1 MEFPATNIS
10 VYGALMLEYSSENSA
25 TCITRGSRDGSP
37 VLKVRA
43 GPVQLVQV
51 PAPISTEPCASSDGE
66 HAREHFHSEKNRS
79 MLVTSEAPSAV
90 SKRNGDRGCA
100 TGRGPHRPA
109 VGDVTRAQF
118 VGARKHVGAFS

>member
-10 VYGALMLEYSSENSA
+10 VYGALMLKYSSENSA

-79 MLVTSEAPSAV
+79 MLVTSEAPALSV
-90 SKRNGDRGCA
+90 SETVIEVVPLVEDH
-100 TGRGPHRPA
+100 T
-109 VGDVTRAQF
+109 AQQS
-118 VGARKHVGAFS
+118 VM